1 VRGVKM
7 TEDGIRLVAPGGD
20 PAEGSVRVTVTSS
33 GICGS
38 DLHMASFGPSWAI
51 LGHEFCGTLDDG
63 TAVAVLPVAHCGT
76 CDRCRAGFEAQCRH
90 ALGSMYG
97 VSLDGGLADEAWVAP
112 ACATPLP
119 EGMALDHANLV
130 EPLAVALHGINR
142 AGVVDG
148 MRVLVVG
155 AGPIGLCT
163 VAAARHVGAQ
173 VDLEGRR
180 ANRLE
185 AAERLGASMDV
196 GTDYD
201 VVLDAA
207 GTQGSM
213 DRATELARPGATIG
227 VLGTYWSPVALGL
240 SFQMKELTLLP
251 SFTYG
256 HHHGV
261 GEFAE
266 AARILAAVPELA
278 PALITHEFGL
288 EDAAE
293 AFRVAGDRDAD
304 PIKVVVHP

>member
-1 VRGVKM
+1 
-7 TEDGIRLVAPGGD
+7 
-20 PAEGSVRVTVTSS
+20 
-33 GICGS
+33 
-38 DLHMASFGPSWAI
+38 
-51 LGHEFCGTLDDG
+51 
-63 TAVAVLPVAHCGT
+63 
-76 CDRCRAGFEAQCRH
+76 
-90 ALGSMYG
+90 
-97 VSLDGGLADEAWVAP
+97 
-112 ACATPLP
+112 
-119 EGMALDHANLV
+119 
-130 EPLAVALHGINR
+130 
-142 AGVVDG
+142 
-148 MRVLVVG
+148 
-155 AGPIGLCT
+155 
-163 VAAARHVGAQ
+163 VGAQ